1 MEFLQGIGSKTGA
14 MPLNNDLM
22 YVFHIRPEAPVSNA
36 SNVTIAQNGAEAR
49 HVVMQTTGRVLP

>member
-22 YVFHIRPEAPVSNA
+22 YVFHIRPEAPDA
-36 SNVTIAQNGAEAR
+36 W
-49 HVVMQTTGRVLP
+49 LD